1 MTVEL
6 QKVGGDRE
14 KEQNKQ
20 QKREMEEQLSEE
32 GMQIRSESKA
42 FPRRAAS
49 RLSRR
54 SLLQGG
60 QAEEGSEGIWHAEQ
74 GDGRPGSGWGTGIA
88 CQPLG
93 KRETVMGSL
102 CS

>member
-32 GMQIRSESKA
+32 GMQH
-42 FPRRAAS
+42 
-49 RLSRR
+49 
-54 SLLQGG
+54 SLG
-60 QAEEGSEGIWHAEQ
+60 EEGLSEESSLSSEPQTTTAGWT
-74 GDGRPGSGWGTGIA
+74 GRGRQRRYLARRTG
-88 CQPLG
+88 
-93 KRETVMGSL
+93 
-102 CS
+102 